1 MRRRLAAMS
10 YASFVWIC
18 IFAVVLI
25 PAIDGRSTALKIG
38 VNGGVDCA
46 VCSGVL
52 GLVDK
57 LAIVH
62 NKSIEHALEL
72 LCALLPPPYKS
83 FCTVAVQFLG
93 KLKGIIQSK
102 IDFRF
107 FFSKVK

>member
-1 MRRRLAAMS
+1 MS

-25 PAIDGRSTALKIG
+25 PVIDGRSTALRNGVTG

-46 VCSGVL
+46 VCSGIL

-62 NKSIEHALEL
+62 NKSIEHALDL
-72 LCALLPPPYKS
+72 LCLLFPPPYKS
-83 FCTVAVQFLG
+83 FCTTAVNFLG
-93 KLKGIIQSK
+93 KFKGIIQSK
-102 IDFRF
+102 IDFCF
-107 FFSKVK
+107 FL